1 MGSTENVQ
9 KAGGR
14 RWNEVFTWLS
24 DRELALRVRGL
35 GSNPVAY
42 TFLILLFYLERK
54 PTEPSRRFVS
64 IS

>member
-42 TFLILLFYLERK
+42 TFFNFIILLGTQTDRA
-54 PTEPSRRFVS
+54 VAQVC
-64 IS
+64 